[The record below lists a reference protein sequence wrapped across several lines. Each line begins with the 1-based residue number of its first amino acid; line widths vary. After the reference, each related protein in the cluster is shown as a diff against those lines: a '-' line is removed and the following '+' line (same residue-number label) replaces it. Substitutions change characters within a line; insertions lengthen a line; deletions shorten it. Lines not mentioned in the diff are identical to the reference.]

1 MSQSSSSLGSNNPF
15 RRKPA
20 SAPVPQNPA
29 NPSVFPASPS
39 TVDGLAITDSAT
51 PTNSGALSSSYQ
63 FRNQLR
69 TLAQSSQPAPATTFQ
84 KSKVVKKVRVQS
96 PPPSSPEST
105 GIPDRYLLAGRGNHG
120 AYEDDDEN
128 ESSDDEADTD
138 VEIPTRDPFGNE
150 PTRALSEEDDD
161 IPIWRE
167 TPNSVQKSSGGF
179 EAALAEVTSASSATT
194 VNPGVRATLDVS
206 AFGRLLL
213 TGESGG
219 SERISSASLK
229 STLIEDTPRTVHQ
242 ASGSAEPEAERHEV
256 SGKAQARKPPP
267 APSSRH
273 GKLINVELKPR
284 SASTTPNAAMAPSS
298 SPHPEGEFGANLSIS
313 PLQQLPSTPSD
324 VNKPL
329 PPAPF
334 GPGHNDGESIFDREA
349 AGKVPELDV
358 DTDELRLQEQITPA
372 PPNLSH
378 SASIP
383 SSPLAQ
389 SPLKPP
395 PPPRRQPHGRSDSK
409 LSVTSIPTSTAQL
422 EGIEASPR
430 RSSQESVRSRSSSLR
445 ANVHAPAPPPPR
457 RSGHAPPPPPPPPQR
472 GTNAFVS
479 PSSSS
484 FSSFT
489 ASIAEQTPSDAVES
503 ESPLPIS
510 SNHLTASDE
519 SKAGSNMNINL
530 TPGSAIEQAT
540 SPTLG
545 LHPNHSSSKLPP
557 PPPPARSV
565 SVRSKRPASVSSLD
579 ATSRRVTGSSHSF
592 SMAPPPPPPPSR
604 QRGGSKG
611 SLDGSAVNN
620 GLAGR
625 SSIDGVRVLPGIL
638 AEEPGLVA
646 DGGSTALG
654 GIDNGTGTGTGMSAN
669 DILADLTALQ
679 REVDALRGR
688 YEEEGSR

>member
-20 SAPVPQNPA
+20 SAPVPQNPG
-29 NPSVFPASPS
+29 NPSVFLASPS
-39 TVDGLAITDSAT
+39 TVDGLAIANTAI
-51 PTNSGALSSSYQ
+51 PTNSGALSSSDQ

-69 TLAQSSQPAPATTFQ
+69 TLAQSSQPAPAPATTFQ
-84 KSKVVKKVRVQS
+84 KLKVVKKVRVQS
-96 PPPSSPEST
+96 PPPSSPESA
-105 GIPDRYLLAGRGNHG
+105 GIPDRYSLAGRGKYG
-120 AYEDDDEN
+120 AYEDDDES

-138 VEIPTRDPFGNE
+138 VEIPTLDPFGNE
-150 PTRALSEEDDD
+150 PIRALSEEDDD
-161 IPIWRE
+161 IPTRRE
-167 TPNSVQKSSGGF
+167 TPNSVQESSAGL

-194 VNPGVRATLDVS
+194 GNPGIRATLDVS

-219 SERISSASLK
+219 LERISSASLK
-229 STLIEDTPRTVHQ
+229 SALIEDTPRIVHQ
-242 ASGSAEPEAERHEV
+242 ASGSAEPETERHEV
-256 SGKAQARKPPP
+256 SGRAQARKPPP

-273 GKLINVELKPR
+273 GKLINVDLKPR
-284 SASTTPNAAMAPSS
+284 PASTTPNAAMPPSS
-298 SPHPEGEFGANLSIS
+298 SPHSDGEFGANLPIS

-324 VNKPL
+324 INKPL

-358 DTDELRLQEQITPA
+358 DTDELRLQEQITPV

-409 LSVTSIPTSTAQL
+409 LSVSSIPTSTAQL

-457 RSGHAPPPPPPPPQR
+457 RSGHAPPPPPPQR

-489 ASIAEQTPSDAVES
+489 APIAEKTPSDAVES
-503 ESPLPIS
+503 PLPIS
-510 SNHLTASDE
+510 ANHLTASDE

-540 SPTLG
+540 SPTIG

-579 ATSRRVTGSSHSF
+579 ATSRRVTGSSHSS

-611 SLDGSAVNN
+611 SLDGSAANN
-620 GLAGR
+620 GLAAGR
-625 SSIDGVRVLPGIL
+625 SSMDGVHVLPGTL

-646 DGGSTALG
+646 DGGSSTALG
-654 GIDNGTGTGTGMSAN
+654 GGIDNGTGTGMSAN

-688 YEEEGSR
+688 YEKGGSK